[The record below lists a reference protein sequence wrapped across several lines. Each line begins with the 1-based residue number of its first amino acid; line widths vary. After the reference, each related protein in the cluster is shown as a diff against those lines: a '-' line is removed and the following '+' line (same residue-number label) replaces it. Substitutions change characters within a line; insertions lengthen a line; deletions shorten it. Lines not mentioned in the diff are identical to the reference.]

1 MPDKLEGLRSKIG
14 DLGEIWRA
22 CMIWLSWYGP
32 VQNILNLHDSP
43 KD

>member
-22 CMIWLSWYGP
+22 CMILVELVW